1 MKNALQI
8 LLISLLIWSCNAE
21 PRAISYGK
29 DNCHHCKMKLM
40 DPVYGAEVVTQ
51 KGKIFIFDD
60 VNCLMSFLESDE
72 VSQEDIKN
80 ILVADYK
87 NPESLIDAT
96 VAFYLKSDKFQTPMA
111 SNIIAFSD
119 YKTLES
125 YKSEHGGVYLA
136 WGELVTQFK

>member
-60 VNCLMSFLESDE
+60 VNCLISFLESDE

>member
-60 VNCLMSFLESDE
+60 VNCLISFLESDE

-125 YKSEHGGVYLA
+125 YKSEHGGVYLT